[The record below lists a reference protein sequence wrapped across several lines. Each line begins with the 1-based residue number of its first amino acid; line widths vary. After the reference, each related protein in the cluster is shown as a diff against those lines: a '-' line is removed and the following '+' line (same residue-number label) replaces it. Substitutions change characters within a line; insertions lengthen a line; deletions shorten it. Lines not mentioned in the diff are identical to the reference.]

1 MRHNNL
7 AHLIASNFVIG
18 DNFLVLTK
26 LNNLKCVDFFLFQC
40 VKCME
45 IIQEDNGLNDYGFFV
60 ELDREEI
67 EGGLYYQ

>member
-45 IIQEDNGLNDYGFFV
+45 IIQEDKGLNDYGFFV

>member
-1 MRHNNL
+1 L
-7 AHLIASNFVIG
+7 AHLLAFNFVIG
-18 DNFLVLTK
+18 GKFLVLAK

-45 IIQEDNGLNDYGFFV
+45 IVQKDKGLDDYAFFV
-60 ELDREEI
+60 ELNKDEI